1 MAKSLKVLLLTHKFY
16 PDLGGTEANAEFLAK
31 AFHNYGIA
39 VHLLTWTQKS
49 GTKVFPYKVVR
60 NPGLKQLLAEHKW
73 ADVVFENSPVLRM
86 SWPALLFRKPL
97 VISLNTWLSNED
109 GSKSMQAKMKYLWL
123 RKALSVIAVSDAIR
137 QKCWPAAVVI
147 ENAYNDDLF
156 VQTISNDNKPK
167 SFVFLGRL
175 VSDKGADLAIAAI
188 AQLYKKYREA
198 NLDTSEISLT
208 VIGEGK
214 DFEKLKQYVIDAGI
228 KQIVRFEGS
237 LTGEKLVDCL
247 NQHRYMLIP
256 SRWQEPFGIVALEG
270 LACGCIPIVS
280 DGGGL
285 PDAVGKAGLVFKRG
299 DLHDLVNTIKT
310 LLSDDRLQR
319 KLRAEADA
327 HLKAHS
333 SKVVAKQYIDIINSA
348 GNNKIYESNLYI
360 A

>member
-1 MAKSLKVLLLTHKFY
+1 MAQSLKVLLITHKFY

-31 AFHNYGIA
+31 AFHNYGA
-39 VHLLTWTQKS
+39 QVHLLTWTQQS

-86 SWPALLFRKPL
+86 SWPAVFFRKPL
-97 VISLNTWLSNED
+97 IVSLNTWLSNED
-109 GSKSMQAKMKYLWL
+109 GSQSVQAKMKYLWL
-123 RKALSVIAVSDAIR
+123 RKASSVIAVSDAIR

-147 ENAYNDDLF
+147 ENAYNDELF
-156 VQTISNDNKPK
+156 VQTVTSDEKPK

-175 VSDKGADLAIAAI
+175 VSDKGADLAIEAI
-188 AQLYKKYREA
+188 AQLHKEYREA
-198 NLDTSEISLT
+198 NIDTSEITLT

-214 DFEKLKQYVIDAGI
+214 DFEKLKRYVIDAGI

-237 LTGEKLVDCL
+237 LTGEKLVASL

-299 DLHDLVNTIKT
+299 DLPDLVNTIKR
-310 LLSDDRLQR
+310 LLNDKPLQK
-319 KLRAEADA
+319 KLRHEADA
-327 HLKAHS
+327 HLKAHT
-333 SKVVAKQYIDIINSA
+333 SKVVARQYFDIINPV
-348 GNNKIYESNLYI
+348 GQ
-360 A
+360 

>member
-1 MAKSLKVLLLTHKFY
+1 MAQSLKVLLITHKFY

-31 AFHNYGIA
+31 AFHNYGA
-39 VHLLTWTQKS
+39 QVHLLTWTQQS
-49 GTKVFPYKVVR
+49 GTKVFPYQVVR

-86 SWPALLFRKPL
+86 SWPAVFFRKPL
-97 VISLNTWLSNED
+97 IVSLNTWLSNED
-109 GSKSMQAKMKYLWL
+109 GSQSVQAKMKYLWL
-123 RKALSVIAVSDAIR
+123 RKASSVIAVSDAIR

-147 ENAYNDDLF
+147 ENAYNDELF
-156 VQTISNDNKPK
+156 VQTVTSDEKPK

-175 VSDKGADLAIAAI
+175 VSDKGADLAIEAI
-188 AQLYKKYREA
+188 AQLHKEYREA
-198 NLDTSEISLT
+198 NIDTSEITLT

-214 DFEKLKQYVIDAGI
+214 DFEKLKRYVIDAGI

-237 LTGEKLVDCL
+237 LTGEKLVDNL

-299 DLHDLVNTIKT
+299 DLPDLVNTIKR
-310 LLSDDRLQR
+310 LLNDKLLQK
-319 KLRAEADA
+319 KLRHEADA
-327 HLKAHS
+327 HLKAHT
-333 SKVVAKQYIDIINSA
+333 SKVVARQYFDIINPV
-348 GNNKIYESNLYI
+348 GQ
-360 A
+360 

>member
-1 MAKSLKVLLLTHKFY
+1 MAQSLKVLLLTHKFY

-31 AFHNYGIA
+31 AFHNYGVE
-39 VHLLTWTQKS
+39 VHLLTWTQQS

-60 NPGLKQLLAEHKW
+60 NPGLKQLLAEHSW

-86 SWPALLFRKPL
+86 SWPAVFFRKPL
-97 VISLNTWLSNED
+97 VVSLNTWISNED
-109 GSKSMQAKMKYLWL
+109 GSKSIAARTKYLWL
-123 RKALSVIAVSDAIR
+123 RKASSVIAVSNAIR
-137 QKCWPAAVVI
+137 QKCWPDAVVI
-147 ENAYNDDLF
+147 ENAYNDELF
-156 VQTISNDNKPK
+156 VQTIANDSKPK

-175 VSDKGADLAIAAI
+175 VSDKGADLAIEAI
-188 AQLYKKYREA
+188 AQLYKEYKEA
-198 NLDTSEISLT
+198 NDDTSEISLT

-214 DFEKLKQYVIDAGI
+214 DFEKLKQYVIEAGI
-228 KQIVRFEGS
+228 KQIIRFEGS

-247 NQHRYMLIP
+247 NKHKYMLIP

-299 DLHDLVNTIKT
+299 DLQDLVNTIKS
-310 LLSDDRLQR
+310 LLTDEYLQKRLR
-319 KLRAEADA
+319 FEADA

-333 SKVVAKQYIDIINSA
+333 SKVIAKQYFDIVNA
-348 GNNKIYESNLYI
+348 
-360 A
+360 AVQ